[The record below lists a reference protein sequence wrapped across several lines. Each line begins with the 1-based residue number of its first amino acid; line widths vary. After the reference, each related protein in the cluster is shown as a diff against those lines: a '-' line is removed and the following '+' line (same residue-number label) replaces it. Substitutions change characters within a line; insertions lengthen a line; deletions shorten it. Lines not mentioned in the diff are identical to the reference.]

1 MRATFYAFEA
11 AKSGLTAAQA
21 GLDVTANN
29 IANQSTEGYS
39 RQIVDQAATYRNDRY
54 KLVQHSTLSSNM
66 GVDVKGIRQMRD
78 QFLDLR
84 FRSANAQNSATTKA
98 LSTLKDMENNLDE
111 TQTDGLN
118 VMMQDLY
125 AQLQTLSQN
134 AGEVEFSSLVRSS
147 AQKVTQTINQYALQ
161 LNTISAHEM
170 DSVGIGVKDINTLLG
185 KIDTINASIQV
196 AKLQNNSINEMN
208 DMRNVYLDQLSS
220 YMDIT
225 VTDHD
230 DGTLSIKAGGEFLL
244 DAPSNTVATVTVAG
258 SPGNVSIEADGNTLA
273 LQAGSLAG
281 SMQVLNGY
289 GSYASAGQSSF
300 RGIPYYLASL
310 DSLADSLA
318 STFNAI
324 NDTAGTGKPLFTG
337 NTAPTIAISSQWLA
351 DANYITATADA
362 GKEAG
367 KNDNVLK
374 FIEAMDKGRN
384 ISASFHGSFEDF
396 TLSMM
401 TDLAID
407 ISYAKDISDTNDMV
421 VASITNQ
428 RQAVM
433 GVDINEETANLMKYQ
448 RAFEASSRVITA
460 MDEALDV
467 LINRTGVVG
476 R

>member
-39 RQIVDQAATYRNDRY
+39 RQIVDQAATHPNIDRY
-54 KLVQHSTLSSNM
+54 RLAQHSVLSYDM

-84 FRSANAQNSATTKA
+84 YRSANAQSSATTKT
-98 LSTLKDMENNLDE
+98 LSTLTDMENSLDE

-118 VMMQDLY
+118 VMLQDLY

-147 AQKVTQTINQYALQ
+147 AQKVTQSINHYAVQ
-161 LNTISAHEM
+161 LNNISAQEM
-170 DSVGIGVKDINTLLG
+170 DSLGIGVKDVNTLLG
-185 KIDTINASIQV
+185 KIDTINRSIQV
-196 AKLQNNSINEMN
+196 AKLQNNSINELN

-244 DAPSNTVATVTVAG
+244 DAPNNTVAAVTVAG
-258 SPGNVSIEADGNTLA
+258 GAGNVSIEADGNALA
-273 LQAGSLAG
+273 LLAGSLAG

-289 GSYASAGQSSF
+289 GSYATTGQSSF

-310 DSLADSLA
+310 DSLADSLG
-318 STFNAI
+318 STFNDI
-324 NDTAGTGKPLFTG
+324 NGTGKPLFTG
-337 NTAPTIAISSQWLA
+337 NTASTIAISSQWLA
-351 DANYITATADA
+351 DSNYITATADA
-362 GKEAG
+362 GQEAG
-367 KNDNVLK
+367 KNDNILN
-374 FIEAMDKGRN
+374 FIAAMNEGRD
-384 ISASFHGSFEDF
+384 ISSNFHGSFEDF

-401 TDLAID
+401 TDVAID
-407 ISYAKDISDTNDMV
+407 ISYINDISETSDMV

-467 LINRTGVVG
+467 LINRTGMVG

>member
-29 IANQSTEGYS
+29 IANQSTQGYS
-39 RQIVDQAATYRNDRY
+39 RQIVDQAATHPKLYRY
-54 KLVQHSTLSSNM
+54 KLAQNSVLSYDM

-84 FRSANAQNSATTKA
+84 YRSANAQNASVSKS
-98 LSTLKDMENNLDE
+98 LSILTDMENSLDE

-118 VMMQDLY
+118 VMLQDFY

-134 AGEVEFSSLVRSS
+134 AGEVEFSSLVRSN
-147 AQKVTQTINQYALQ
+147 AQKVTQSINHYAAQ
-161 LNTISAHEM
+161 LSNISAQEM
-170 DSVGIGVKDINTLLG
+170 DSIGIGVKDVNTLLG
-185 KIDTINASIQV
+185 KIDTINRSIQA
-196 AKLQNNSINEMN
+196 AKLQNNSINELS
-208 DMRNVYLDQLSS
+208 DTRNIYLDQLSA
-220 YMDIT
+220 YMDIA

-230 DGTLSIKAGGEFLL
+230 DGTVSIKAGGQFLL
-244 DAPSNTVATVTVAG
+244 DAPNNTVAAVTVAG
-258 SPGNVSIEADGNTLA
+258 SAGNVSIAADGNAMALA
-273 LQAGSLAG
+273 AGSLAG

-289 GSYASAGQSSF
+289 GSYAGAGQSSF

-310 DSLADSLA
+310 DSLADSFG
-318 STFNAI
+318 STFNTI
-324 NDTAGTGKPLFTG
+324 NGTGKPLFTG
-337 NTAPTIAISSQWLA
+337 STASTIAISSQWLA
-351 DANYITATADA
+351 DANYITSTNDADQ
-362 GKEAG
+362 EAG
-367 KNDNVLK
+367 KNDNILN
-374 FIEAMDKGRN
+374 FIEAMEENRN
-384 ISASFHGSFEDF
+384 ISSSFNGTFEDF

-401 TDLAID
+401 TDIAID
-407 ISYAKDISDTNDMV
+407 ISYNKDVSETSDMV
-421 VASITNQ
+421 MASITNQ

-460 MDEALDV
+460 MDEALDI
-467 LINRTGVVG
+467 LINRTGMVG

>member
-39 RQIVDQAATYRNDRY
+39 RQIVDQAATHPRVNRYR
-54 KLVQHSTLSSNM
+54 LSQNNVLSYDM

-84 FRSANAQNSATTKA
+84 YRSANAQNGAISKE
-98 LSTLKDMENNLDE
+98 LSILTDMENSLDE

-118 VMMQDLY
+118 VMLQDFY

-134 AGEVEFSSLVRSS
+134 AGEVEFSSLARSS
-147 AQKVTQTINQYALQ
+147 AQKVTQSINHYAVQ
-161 LNTISAHEM
+161 LNNISAQEM
-170 DSVGIGVKDINTLLG
+170 DSIGIGVKDVNTLLG
-185 KIDTINASIQV
+185 KIDTINRSIQA
-196 AKLQNNSINEMN
+196 AKLQGNSINELS
-208 DMRNVYLDQLSS
+208 DTRNIYLDQLSS
-220 YMDIT
+220 YMDIA
-225 VTDHD
+225 VTDHV
-230 DGTLSIKAGGEFLL
+230 DGTLSIKAGGQFLI
-244 DAPSNTVATVTVAG
+244 DAPNNTVAVVTVAG
-258 SPGNVSIEADGNTLA
+258 SAGNVSLEADGNAMA

-289 GSYASAGQSSF
+289 GSYAGAGQSSF

-310 DSLADSLA
+310 DSLANSLG
-318 STFNAI
+318 STFNTI
-324 NDTAGTGKPLFTG
+324 NGAGKPLFTG
-337 NTAPTIAISSQWLA
+337 NTASTIAISSQWLA

-362 GKEAG
+362 GQEAG
-367 KNDNVLK
+367 KNDNILN
-374 FIEAMDKGRN
+374 FIEAMDEDRN
-384 ISASFHGSFEDF
+384 ISPSFNGNFENF

-401 TDLAID
+401 TDIAID
-407 ISYAKDISDTNDMV
+407 ISYNKDVSETSDMV

-460 MDEALDV
+460 MDEALDI
-467 LINRTGVVG
+467 LINRTGMVG

>member
-39 RQIVDQAATYRNDRY
+39 RQIVDQAATHPNIDRY
-54 KLVQHSTLSSNM
+54 RLAQHSVLSYDM

-84 FRSANAQNSATTKA
+84 YRSANAQSSATTKT
-98 LSTLKDMENNLDE
+98 LSTLTDMENSLDE

-118 VMMQDLY
+118 VMLQDLY

-147 AQKVTQTINQYALQ
+147 AQKVTQSINHYAVQ
-161 LNTISAHEM
+161 LNNISAQEM
-170 DSVGIGVKDINTLLG
+170 DSIGIGVKDVNTLLG
-185 KIDTINASIQV
+185 KIDTINRSIQV
-196 AKLQNNSINEMN
+196 AKLQNNSINELN

-244 DAPSNTVATVTVAG
+244 DAPNNTVAAVTVAG
-258 SPGNVSIEADGNTLA
+258 GAGNVSIEADGNALA

-289 GSYASAGQSSF
+289 GSYATTGQSNF

-310 DSLADSLA
+310 DSLADSLG
-318 STFNAI
+318 STFNDI
-324 NDTAGTGKPLFTG
+324 NGTGKPLFTG
-337 NTAPTIAISSQWLA
+337 NTASTIAISSQWLA
-351 DANYITATADA
+351 DSNYITATADA
-362 GKEAG
+362 DQEAG
-367 KNDNVLK
+367 KNDNILN
-374 FIEAMDKGRN
+374 FIAAMNEGRD
-384 ISASFHGSFEDF
+384 ISSNFHGSFEDF

-401 TDLAID
+401 TDVAID
-407 ISYAKDISDTNDMV
+407 ISYINDISETSDMV

-467 LINRTGVVG
+467 LINRTGMVG

>member
-39 RQIVDQAATYRNDRY
+39 RQVVDQSATHPKIDRY
-54 KLVQHSTLSSNM
+54 RLAQHSVLSYDM

-78 QFLDLR
+78 QFLDMR
-84 FRSANAQNSATTKA
+84 YRSANAQNGSISKTLATLT
-98 LSTLKDMENNLDE
+98 DMENSLDE
-111 TQTDGLN
+111 TQTDGLS
-118 VMMQDLY
+118 VMLQDLY
-125 AQLQTLSQN
+125 TQLQTLSQN

-147 AQKVTQTINQYALQ
+147 AQKVTQTINHYAVQ
-161 LNTISAHEM
+161 LNNISTQEM
-170 DSVGIGVKDINTLLG
+170 DSIGIGVKDVNTLLG
-185 KIDTINASIQV
+185 KIDTINRSIQA
-196 AKLQNNSINEMN
+196 AKLQNNSINELN
-208 DMRNVYLDQLSS
+208 DTRSIYLDQLSS

-225 VTDHD
+225 ATDHD

-244 DAPSNTVATVTVAG
+244 DAPNNTVATVAVAG
-258 SPGNVSIEADGNTLA
+258 SAGNVSIEADGNTLA

-289 GSYASAGQSSF
+289 GSYAGTGQSDF

-310 DSLADSLA
+310 DSLADSLG
-318 STFNAI
+318 STFNTI
-324 NDTAGTGKPLFTG
+324 NGAGKPLFSG
-337 NTAPTIAISSQWLA
+337 NTASTIAISSQWLA
-351 DANYITATADA
+351 NANYITATADA
-362 GKEAG
+362 DQEAG
-367 KNDNVLK
+367 KNDNILK
-374 FIEAMDKGRN
+374 FIAAMDEGRD
-384 ISASFHGSFEDF
+384 ISSSFHGNFEDF
-396 TLSMM
+396 TLSRM
-401 TDLAID
+401 TDIAID
-407 ISYAKDISDTNDMV
+407 ISYTKDISETSDMV

-428 RQAVM
+428 RQSVM

-460 MDEALDV
+460 MDEALDI
-467 LINRTGVVG
+467 LINRTGMVG

>member
-29 IANQSTEGYS
+29 IANQSSEGYS
-39 RQIVDQAATYRNDRY
+39 RQIVDQSATHPKIDRY
-54 KLVQHSTLSSNM
+54 KLAQHSVLSYDM

-84 FRSANAQNSATTKA
+84 FRSANAQNGAVSKTLTI
-98 LSTLKDMENNLDE
+98 LSDMENSLDE

-118 VMMQDLY
+118 VMLQDLY
-125 AQLQTLSQN
+125 SQLQTLSQN

-147 AQKVTQTINQYALQ
+147 AQKVTQSINHYAVQ
-161 LNTISAHEM
+161 LENISAQEM
-170 DSVGIGVKDINTLLG
+170 DSIGIGVKDVNTLLG
-185 KIDTINASIQV
+185 KIDTINHSIQA
-196 AKLQNNSINEMN
+196 AKLQNNSINELN
-208 DMRNVYLDQLSS
+208 DTRNVYLDQLSA

-230 DGTLSIKAGGEFLL
+230 DGTLSIKAGGASLL
-244 DAPSNTVATVTVAG
+244 DATSNTVAAVSVTGGA
-258 SPGNVSIEADGNTLA
+258 GNVSIMADANTLA
-273 LQAGSLAG
+273 LTSGSLAG
-281 SMQVLNGY
+281 SIQVLNGY
-289 GSYASAGQSSF
+289 GSYAVTGQSDF
-300 RGIPYYLASL
+300 RGIPYYLDSL
-310 DSLADSLA
+310 NSLADSFG

-324 NDTAGTGKPLFTG
+324 NGTGKPLFTG
-337 NTAPTIAISSQWLA
+337 NTAATIAISSQWLA
-351 DANYITATADA
+351 DPNYITATANADQ
-362 GKEAG
+362 EAG
-367 KNDNVLK
+367 RNDNILK
-374 FIEAMDKGRN
+374 FIDAMDEGQDV
-384 ISASFHGSFEDF
+384 SANFHGTFEDF

-401 TDLAID
+401 TDIAID
-407 ISYAKDISDTNDMV
+407 ISYNNDIAETSDKV
-421 VASITNQ
+421 LASITNQ
-428 RQAVM
+428 RQSVM

-467 LINRTGVVG
+467 LINRTGMVG